1 MRSVFR
7 TLVVLLFLASLV
19 FAVLT
24 VFQAN
29 FFIIARPQMSQASSN
44 GELPSDWPSVFFCNG
59 TVCNE
64 PFIGEVGDTITI
76 ALVAFNLT
84 DSIVTDPENPTVTH
98 PLGNLDGFDVQLSW
112 DPTVLKYVTHTLTV
126 PVEKYPNPVP
136 PSPYAGILHEEAFQ
150 IMNVTDEND
159 DIPNSEP
166 GTMAWFAYA
175 IMPGATL
182 FNGNGTFFT
191 MTFNVMKRG
200 SSPLKLTNLLL
211 SGEGGFSKRVKCH
224 QFDGLFRTA
233 DAPIADFTFW
243 PDVGVVDKPVVFNAS
258 ASYDPDGSIVSYVW
272 DFGDENVTVVNDPII
287 THSYSES
294 GTYAVSLVVEDSD
307 GVRSS
312 PKTEQV
318 SVVEKRNVKVADVSL
333 TPAHVVLVNRTV
345 DIGVWV
351 ENDGGADENCT
362 VQTYYNATAVNWTDI
377 STTDWIKIGETDVSL
392 PLENSWA
399 IKHFTWNTSGVPKV
413 NAYYYVLANATLVP
427 YEGDVKDNNMTSSDS
442 IFVRSL
448 LIRDVAVEKLEF
460 GWSEAIKSP
469 VLDGENTTFQ
479 ITVLNEGTE
488 NETAVNVT
496 LYCNGSE
503 LRSWTES
510 LAYGQAVELRWQ
522 ELLDPG
528 TYNITASATIEYDV
542 HPYDNRREG
551 ILRVIRTPQLNISYS
566 PECVLVNQTVLLDS
580 SASFHR
586 EPGAS
591 ITEYKWHIFDP
602 EGTLVEIL
610 SGPDLVNTTYQFG
623 EEGEWRVVLSVTD
636 SFNIEYDWR
645 RPATSAYQI
654 ETRINVEEGSTSCFE
669 AGTWNDIT
677 YYINVTSN
685 STINDF
691 CFNPDDG
698 PFIQFTVTG
707 SSGTQGMCQVAI
719 PKPLLWVEDGW
730 QIYVA
735 GEPLTNYTVIQD
747 ENITYLYFT
756 YTHSTRTV
764 LIEGSNVIRE
774 FSSTTISLCMV
785 ISLITLILAKRKHP
799 KQQKP

>member
-460 GWSEAIKSP
+460 G
-469 VLDGENTTFQ
+469 
-479 ITVLNEGTE
+479 
-488 NETAVNVT
+488 
-496 LYCNGSE
+496 
-503 LRSWTES
+503 
-510 LAYGQAVELRWQ
+510 
-522 ELLDPG
+522 
-528 TYNITASATIEYDV
+528 
-542 HPYDNRREG
+542 
-551 ILRVIRTPQLNISYS
+551 
-566 PECVLVNQTVLLDS
+566 
-580 SASFHR
+580 
-586 EPGAS
+586 
-591 ITEYKWHIFDP
+591 
-602 EGTLVEIL
+602 
-610 SGPDLVNTTYQFG
+610 
-623 EEGEWRVVLSVTD
+623 
-636 SFNIEYDWR
+636 
-645 RPATSAYQI
+645 
-654 ETRINVEEGSTSCFE
+654 
-669 AGTWNDIT
+669 
-677 YYINVTSN
+677 
-685 STINDF
+685 
-691 CFNPDDG
+691 
-698 PFIQFTVTG
+698 
-707 SSGTQGMCQVAI
+707 
-719 PKPLLWVEDGW
+719 
-730 QIYVA
+730 
-735 GEPLTNYTVIQD
+735 
-747 ENITYLYFT
+747 
-756 YTHSTRTV
+756 
-764 LIEGSNVIRE
+764 
-774 FSSTTISLCMV
+774 
-785 ISLITLILAKRKHP
+785 
-799 KQQKP
+799 